1 MIKLFD
7 LAKVTKVNEMKRA
20 MFSGEKINFTED
32 RAVFHV
38 ALRHQGDQ
46 MTTGGKNVMPDVR
59 RVQAQMKDSV
69 SALFCIFPR
78 KIVRLKFFYFLIFSK
93 K

>member
-1 MIKLFD
+1 MFDYSKNLINDDIMAKLFD
-7 LAKVTKVNEMKRA
+7 LAKVTKVDEMKRA

-46 MTTGGKNVMPDVR
+46 MATNGKNVMPDVR
-59 RVQAQMKDSV
+59 RVQAQMKVLVSV
-69 SALFCIFPR
+69 FLPR
-78 KIVRLKFFYFLIFSK
+78 KLNK